1 MSWAQSEPLDRSTNQ
16 TARALAI
23 WQLQEKG
30 LLDLSYGN
38 KNDLAEKLGIS
49 RWTLDRALAVL
60 TQAKQLAKELEL
72 ALISEK
78 RYEEMKA
85 EPAQCISE
93 EEYNRLLQAEGL
105 PA

>member
-1 MSWAQSEPLDRSTNQ
+1 MTWAQSEPLERSTNQ

-23 WQLQEKG
+23 WQMQEKG

-49 RWTLDRALAVL
+49 RWTLDRTLAVL

-72 ALISEK
+72 ALLSER

-85 EPAQCISE
+85 DPAMCISD

-105 PA
+105 AA